1 MAPALITGT
10 ETWTP
15 MAFAGRHPD
24 RISDPVCEPLWRGAR
39 VLVEVDG
46 DAVRIRDHDGLPVAG
61 FHELEA
67 AIPEAMAAAELLLD
81 GYLMP
86 APLGEL
92 IDLIALLG
100 VETGPSATQMARQVM
115 FGGGMRPEDKEDH
128 IELGERPERQHIEL
142 RAGEPAAFVAVDLLW
157 LDGDALLGIPLLER
171 KRLLDSVV
179 LDHELVR
186 KTVHVRPP
194 LETWYRQWRSFGFRE
209 VAIKAANSRYQPGGE
224 SPDWATA
231 KIPKR

>member
-1 MAPALITGT
+1 MPTALIPST
-10 ETWTP
+10 ESWTP

-24 RISDPVCEPLWRGAR
+24 RIKDPVCEPLWRGAR
-39 VLVEVDG
+39 VLVEVND
-46 DAVRIRDHDGLPVAG
+46 DAVRIRDHDGLPIMG
-61 FHELEA
+61 FDELEA
-67 AIPEAMAAAELLLD
+67 AIPDAMAAAELVLD

-115 FGGGMRPEDKEDH
+115 FGGGMRSEDKEDH
-128 IELGERPERQHIEL
+128 IELGDRSERQHIEL
-142 RAGEPAAFVAVDLLW
+142 TPGEPAAFVAIDLLW
-157 LDGDALLGIPLLER
+157 LDGDSLLHVPLLER

-179 LDHELVR
+179 LDRELVR
-186 KTVHVRPP
+186 RTVHVRPP

-209 VAIKAANSRYQPGGE
+209 VAIKAANSRYAPGGDSQE
-224 SPDWATA
+224 WATA